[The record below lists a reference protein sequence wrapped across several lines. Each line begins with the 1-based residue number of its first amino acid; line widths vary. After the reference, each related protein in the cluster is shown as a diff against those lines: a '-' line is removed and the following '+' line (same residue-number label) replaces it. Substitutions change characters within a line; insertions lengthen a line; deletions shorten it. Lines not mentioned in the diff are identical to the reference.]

1 MLVSSNLPIIQKA
14 RLLDY
19 GHHQPLS
26 KYHTLCLSFIIPHGS
41 TDMWAFPIQKY
52 ALNYGS
58 SCAFFMFQP
67 MRVKYFFL
75 FLYSFYHLKND
86 IQGPLLVQL
95 AYSACIHSSWVW
107 FPEWALTYLAFVHTI
122 LHYIRVIPRL
132 RTGQVLSL
140 VLTQCFVYM
149 LLRKYETRDLSFG
162 GTWIPLVIGH
172 IMTNA

>member
-41 TDMWAFPIQKY
+41 TDMWTFPIQKY

-95 AYSACIHSSWVW
+95 AYSRASYRFSCIDLRQVL
-107 FPEWALTYLAFVHTI
+107 PLPKQQLGHTI
-122 LHYIRVIPRL
+122 
-132 RTGQVLSL
+132 
-140 VLTQCFVYM
+140 
-149 LLRKYETRDLSFG
+149 
-162 GTWIPLVIGH
+162 
-172 IMTNA
+172 